1 MNDNLG
7 NMLSKIK
14 NASLVKHEIV
24 IVPYTISNYSILKVL
39 QQENFIEHIQII
51 TKNSIKSRKN
61 QRYIKVYLKYKGQS
75 KKSFI
80 TNISR
85 ISKPSLRLYVNSKNI
100 PLLFNGLGLIIIST
114 SKGIMT
120 GRDAYKLGIGG
131 ELLFSIW

>member
-24 IVPYTISNYSILKVL
+24 IVPYTVSNYSILKVL
-39 QQENFIEHIQII
+39 QQEDFIENIQII
-51 TKNSIKSRKN
+51 TKNSTKNRRN
-61 QRYIKVYLKYKGQS
+61 QRYIKLHLKYKGQN

-100 PLLFNGLGLIIIST
+100 PLLFNGLGLIVIST
-114 SKGIMT
+114 SMGIMT
-120 GRDAYKLGIGG
+120 GKEAYKLGIGG
-131 ELLFSIW
+131 ELLFSVW

>member
-24 IVPYTISNYSILKVL
+24 IVPYTINNYSILKVL
-39 QQENFIEHIQII
+39 QQEGFIEHIHLI
-51 TKNSIKSRKN
+51 TKKNKEVKEN
-61 QRYIKVYLKYKGQS
+61 QRCIKVYLKYKGQN

-100 PLLFNGLGLIIIST
+100 PLLFNGLGLIVIST

-120 GRDAYKLGIGG
+120 GKEAYKVGIGG